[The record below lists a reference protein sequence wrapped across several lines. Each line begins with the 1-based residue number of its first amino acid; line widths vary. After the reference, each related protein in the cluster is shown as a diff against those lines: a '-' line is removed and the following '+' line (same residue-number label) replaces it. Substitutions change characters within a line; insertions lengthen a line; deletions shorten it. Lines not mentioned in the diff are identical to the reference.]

1 MTEMYYYTCKK
12 TSIVGRRLLSFLRRA
27 IKADERAEAYAKKF
41 GASSYVQ
48 PPQFF
53 AGGVDFLEF
62 DKVPDTKVWRKRI
75 TTPDGIDE
83 YEPNCMVRS
92 DIHIVN
98 DERFTP
104 SDTWQRAYLRQRLS
118 WQQVRDKKPLQEWAA
133 IVGYGLTKEH
143 DRDVRHLD
151 TLLSDKCFIPYLE
164 YFGDQPSRDGKAIP
178 QSLRK
183 AIRAE
188 HERQRLPVVD
198 AQELFLLLNMQMD
211 VAYDNKKASPVSVVT
226 PVFFLQGDNFY
237 IGSRMPCKAD
247 GLEPT
252 NVVEF
257 NYHKRFA
264 QVYSEKD

>member
-12 TSIVGRRLLSFLRRA
+12 TSVVGRRLLSFLRRA

-62 DKVPDTKVWRKRI
+62 GKAPDPSVWRKRF

-92 DIHIVN
+92 DLLIVD
-98 DERFTP
+98 DEHFMP
-104 SDTWQRAYLRQRLS
+104 SDTWCRTYSHERLLWS
-118 WQQVRDKKPLQEWAA
+118 QVRDKKPTFGWAA
-133 IVGYGLTKEH
+133 EINYALTGEKN
-143 DRDVRHLD
+143 RDGRYID
-151 TLLSDKCFIPYLE
+151 TFMADKFFFPYLE
-164 YFGDQPSRDGKAIP
+164 YFGDQPSRDGKAVP

-188 HERQRLPVVD
+188 RERQRIPVVD
-198 AQELFLLLNMQMD
+198 AQELLLLLNMQLD
-211 VAYDNKKASPVSVVT
+211 QKDNTKKTSPVSVVT

-237 IGSRMPCKAD
+237 IRSRVPCKAD
-247 GLEPT
+247 GLEST

>member
-1 MTEMYYYTCKK
+1 MTEMYYYACKK
-12 TSIVGRRLLSFLRRA
+12 TSVVGRRLLSFLHRA

-62 DKVPDTKVWRKRI
+62 DKEPDTKVWRKRI

-92 DIHIVN
+92 DLLMVDHGN
-98 DERFTP
+98 FKP
-104 SDTWQRAYLRQRLS
+104 SDTWNRAYLGSHLT
-118 WQQVRDKKPLQEWAA
+118 WLQVRDKKTLQEWAA
-133 IVGYGLTKEH
+133 LVGYELTDDKEW
-143 DRDVRHLD
+143 DVRNVD
-151 TLLSDKCFIPYLE
+151 SLLSDKFFFPYLE

-178 QSLRK
+178 QTLRK

-188 HERQRLPVVD
+188 RERQRLPVVD

-211 VAYDNKKASPVSVVT
+211 VADDNKKASPVSVVT

-237 IGSRMPCKAD
+237 IRSRMPCKVD
-247 GLEPT
+247 GLEQT

-264 QVYSEKD
+264 QVDSEKD

>member
-1 MTEMYYYTCKK
+1 MTEMYYYTSKK
-12 TSIVGRRLLSFLRRA
+12 TSAVGRRLLSFLRRA

-62 DKVPDTKVWRKRI
+62 DKAPDERVWRKRL

-92 DIHIVN
+92 DLLIV
-98 DERFTP
+98 DDKDFTP
-104 SDTWQRAYLRQRLS
+104 SDTWCRSYSRQCLT
-118 WQQVRDKKPLQEWAA
+118 WQQVRDKKPMYGWAA
-133 IVGYGLTKEH
+133 EIGYALTNEK
-143 DRDVRHLD
+143 DRDARHMD
-151 TLLSDKCFIPYLE
+151 AFLSSKFFIPYLE
-164 YFGDQPSRDGKAIP
+164 YFGDQPSHDGKAVP
-178 QSLRK
+178 QTLRK

-188 HERQRLPVVD
+188 RERQRLPVVD
-198 AQELFLLLNMQMD
+198 AQELLMLLNMQMD

-247 GLEPT
+247 GLEQT
-252 NVVEF
+252 NVMEF
-257 NYHKRFA
+257 NYNKRFA
-264 QVYSEKD
+264 QVDSEKD

>member
-1 MTEMYYYTCKK
+1 MAEMYYYTCKK
-12 TSIVGRRLLSFLRRA
+12 TSVVGRRLLSFMRRA

-62 DKVPDTKVWRKRI
+62 DKAPDERVWRKRI

-92 DIHIVN
+92 DIHIVY

-104 SDTWQRAYLRQRLS
+104 SDTWCRAYSRQRLS
-118 WQQVRDKKPLQEWAA
+118 WKQVRDKKPLQEWAA

-143 DRDVRHLD
+143 DRDVRHID
-151 TLLSDKCFIPYLE
+151 TLLSDKFFIPYLE

-188 HERQRLPVVD
+188 RERQRLPVVD
-198 AQELFLLLNMQMD
+198 AQELLLLLDMQLD
-211 VAYDNKKASPVSVVT
+211 QKEDTKKASPVSVVT
-226 PVFFLQGDNFY
+226 PVFFLERDKFY
-237 IGSRMPCKAD
+237 IRSRMPCKAD
-247 GLEPT
+247 GLEQT
-252 NVVEF
+252 NVMEF
-257 NYHKRFA
+257 NYNKRFA
-264 QVYSEKD
+264 QVDSEKD